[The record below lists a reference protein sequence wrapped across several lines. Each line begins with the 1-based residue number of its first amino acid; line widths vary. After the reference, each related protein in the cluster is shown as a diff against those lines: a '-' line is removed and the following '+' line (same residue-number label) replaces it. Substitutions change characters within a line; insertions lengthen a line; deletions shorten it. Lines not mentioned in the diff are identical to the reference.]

1 MKRKRLSI
9 KTRVTLW
16 YTTLLAVLVGLVVAA
31 VLVMSD
37 SMEEMQA
44 KKILED
50 AVNHAADLL
59 VYDGTDVTFLEPVDT
74 YEDGIYLLFY
84 DENYQFLDGSWPR
97 KFPNGI
103 DAANRAFQAV
113 RQGNTTYYVYD
124 HLLEFASGGVWIR
137 GIYEATGAQF
147 ILDSVVR
154 VILIALPTLVI
165 LAALGGWLITRNA
178 FRVVDELRQQ
188 ADSISVGQ
196 DLSLR
201 LPVNGERDEL
211 YRLAGTLNRMFDRLE
226 DSFQAEQQFISD
238 VSHELRTPT
247 AVILAECQYALESGQ
262 TAEQTA
268 ALEVIQ
274 RQGKR
279 MSRMTEEMLTL
290 SRMERG
296 QTQLAREETDLTEL
310 VEVICEDQ
318 QELLPEHLT
327 LRWELE
333 PVTAEVHQDMMIRLV
348 INLLNNAVRY
358 AKSEILVTLTCPN
371 DTVTL
376 TVADDGLGIEP
387 EHQKRIFQRFYQVDG
402 ARARKSG
409 GLGLGLAM
417 CDQIIRQH
425 GGSISV
431 ESTPGEGSR
440 FLVTFPARQEEET

>member
-16 YTTLLAVLVGLVVAA
+16 YTTLLAVLVGLVAAA

-44 KKILED
+44 KKILEN

-74 YEDGIYLLFY
+74 YEGGIYLLFY
-84 DENYQFLDGSWPR
+84 DEKYQFLDGSWPR

-124 HLLEFASGGVWIR
+124 HLLEFESGGVWIR
-137 GIYEATGAQF
+137 GIYEAIGAQF

-154 VILIALPTLVI
+154 VILIVLPTLVV

-188 ADSISVGQ
+188 ADSISGGQ
-196 DLSLR
+196 DLSR
-201 LPVNGERDEL
+201 RIPVNGERDEL
-211 YRLAGTLNRMFDRLE
+211 YHLAGTLNRMFDRLE

-247 AVILAECQYALESGQ
+247 AVILAECQYALGAEQ
-262 TAEQTA
+262 AEQTA

-279 MSRMTEEMLTL
+279 MSRMTEETLTL
-290 SRMERG
+290 SRMEQG

-358 AKSEILVTLTCPN
+358 AKSEILVTLTCHH

-376 TVADDGLGIEP
+376 TVADDGVGIEP

-425 GGSISV
+425 GGRISV

-440 FLVTFPARQEEET
+440 FFVTFPARQEVET